1 MSNNYSK
8 ICFLPVDNGN
18 MTLLKLNNK
27 NNTTI
32 LYDMYIRDKASDP
45 DDESF
50 DVVEYLEDTIEY
62 DSDNRPF
69 IDVFLLSHHDDD
81 HIKGLEKHFH
91 LGSLDNY
98 KDDDEKIYIKEI
110 WGSARFL
117 KRASKYNNLVD
128 DAKAF
133 NTEMKRRVDLY
144 DEKKSIQGDGDRV
157 RILGSDPDGNTD
169 SVSDIVYEIGDSFSK
184 INEKS
189 LDAKIKVN
197 ILGPLE
203 QKEEEEDEAFKKAN
217 RGSVI
222 LQIEVYES
230 SYTNKI
236 LLTGDA
242 EVDVLESIN
251 EEYTKELLE
260 YDILLAPHHCSKYSL
275 YTAEDEISKEAK
287 NSLSHNKT
295 GARIVSSCREFGD
308 DTPPHKEAKE
318 EYEDIVGSDNFLYTS
333 GNKEDGEG
341 VPIELELGSYG
352 VKNVLR
358 MSTSKTLQSSVAASG
373 EAFGHG

>member
-32 LYDMYIRDKASDP
+32 LYDMYIRDKASDL

-169 SVSDIVYEIGDSFSK
+169 SVLDIVYEIGDSFSK

-318 EYEDIVGSDNFLYTS
+318 EYEDIVGSDNFLYTAD
-333 GNKEDGEG
+333 NKEDDEV

-352 VKNVLR
+352 VKNILR

>member
-18 MTLLKLNNK
+18 MTLLKLNDE

-81 HIKGLEKHFH
+81 HIKGFGKYFH
-91 LGSLDNY
+91 LGSIDDYNDN
-98 KDDDEKIYIKEI
+98 DEKIYIKEI

-117 KRASKYNNLVD
+117 KRASKYNSLVD

-157 RILGSDPDGNTD
+157 RILGRDPDGNTD

-189 LDAKIKVN
+189 INGKIRVN

-203 QKEEEEDEAFKKAN
+203 QKEEEADEAFKKAN

-242 EVDVLESIN
+242 EMDVLEYTHQ
-251 EEYTKELLE
+251 EYAKELLE

-275 YTAEDEISKEAK
+275 YTAEDEISEEAK
-287 NSLSHNKT
+287 QSLSHNKT

-308 DTPPHKEAKE
+308 DAPPHKEAKE
-318 EYEDIVGSDNFLYTS
+318 EYEDIVGSDNFLYTA
-333 GNKEDGEG
+333 GNKENGEV

-358 MSTSKTLQSSVAASG
+358 ISTSKTLLSSVAASG